1 MLRRLF
7 LAAVVAAALGF
18 AVFWWLT
25 IPAVIPASALP
36 AHTPDL
42 ANGLATFNAGGCSSC
57 HAVPGQPDR
66 TRLGGGLA
74 IPSPFGTFY
83 VPNISPDPADGIGR
97 WSEAEFVRAVTQGI
111 SPAGFHYFPAFP
123 YTSYGHARV
132 SDIRDLFAYLRTL
145 EPVSGKVRDH
155 DVPFPF
161 NIRRN
166 VGIWKRLFMDN
177 KPLAP
182 DAARSSRW
190 NRGAYLVN

>member
-97 WSEAEFVRAVTQGI
+97 WSEAEFVRAVTQGV
-111 SPAGFHYFPAFP
+111 SPAGYHYFPAFP
-123 YTSYGHARV
+123 YTSYAHAKV
-132 SDIRDLFAYLRTL
+132 EDIRDLFAYLKTL
-145 EPVSGKVRDH
+145 NPVPGRVRDH
-155 DVPFPF
+155 AVPFPF
-161 NIRRN
+161 DIRRN
-166 VGIWKRLFMDN
+166 IGIW
-177 KPLAP
+177 
-182 DAARSSRW
+182 
-190 NRGAYLVN
+190 